1 VAWQDGSNQR
11 SISRVKDLNI
21 GGLFIVTPNPLPLG
35 TAVTILLSVPEGEI
49 RSSAI
54 VRNTVSN
61 EGMGV
66 QLSEIGLTDNERLQK
81 LVTRL
86 LRTTPAGT

>member
-1 VAWQDGSNQR
+1 M
-11 SISRVKDLNI
+11 KDLNV

-35 TAVTILLSVPEGEI
+35 TILTVLLSVPEGEI

-54 VRNTVSN
+54 VRSAVPN

-66 QLSEIGLTDNERLQK
+66 QFSETALTDNERLHK

-86 LRTTPAGT
+86 LRSNSAEA